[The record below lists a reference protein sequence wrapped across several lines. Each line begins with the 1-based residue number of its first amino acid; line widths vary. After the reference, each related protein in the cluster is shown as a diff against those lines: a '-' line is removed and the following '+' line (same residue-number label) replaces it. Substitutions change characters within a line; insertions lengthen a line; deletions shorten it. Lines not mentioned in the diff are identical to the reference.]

1 MITVDFQTMIILN
14 GWRSMGLH
22 FERLCLLLLTTLDTM
37 NNVGDVWLGHRAM
50 RFSCLRDRPMT
61 ILWAV
66 PFI

>member
-50 RFSCLRDRPMT
+50 RSR
-61 ILWAV
+61 V
-66 PFI
+66 